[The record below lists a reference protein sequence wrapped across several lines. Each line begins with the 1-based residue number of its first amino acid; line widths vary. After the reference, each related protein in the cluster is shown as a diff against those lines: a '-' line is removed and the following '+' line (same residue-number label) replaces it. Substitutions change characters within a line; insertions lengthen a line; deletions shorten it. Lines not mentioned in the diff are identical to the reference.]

1 MATDIETLAGGYF
14 VEVLLA
20 IMLYGVAITQA
31 YVYWWDYPDDSKR
44 SRWTVIILM
53 IMETLHTGFNFAA
66 MYEYLIID
74 FNNIEKIQ
82 TLVWSYATSVVLAIL
97 IAAIVQGFLIQRI
110 WILSKH
116 NATMTSIPAVI
127 LLFRVSIGLV
137 AAGYMFELRSWQ
149 LYRDTDVSRGLIT
162 CSVSLAAMG
171 DLIIASILIFNLQQ
185 SRTGSNHTDHL
196 IKRVQMY
203 VVNTGALTMFVSLA
217 IVITFEVRTGSLIF
231 AGLIEVQCNLYTI
244 TFLATL
250 NARQHW
256 RSRRRYRMNDIVSME
271 LSPRVTSAQAQGTQ
285 APQIEILTTVS
296 KVTDNMLHREHGVPK
311 PLISSVVTD
320 DNMEPSKIKILNDD
334 Y

>member
-82 TLVWSYATSVVLAIL
+82 ILVWSYATSVVLAIL

-110 WILSKH
+110 WICHHSF
-116 NATMTSIPAVI
+116 IPSV
-127 LLFRVSIGLV
+127 
-137 AAGYMFELRSWQ
+137 FELRSWQ
-149 LYRDTDVSRGLIT
+149 LYRDTDVSRHGPSYQAGPDV
-162 CSVSLAAMG
+162 CF
-171 DLIIASILIFNLQQ
+171 AS
-185 SRTGSNHTDHL
+185 DCD
-196 IKRVQMY
+196 Y
-203 VVNTGALTMFVSLA
+203 V
-217 IVITFEVRTGSLIF
+217 
-231 AGLIEVQCNLYTI
+231 YTI

-311 PLISSVVTD
+311 PLVSSVVTD